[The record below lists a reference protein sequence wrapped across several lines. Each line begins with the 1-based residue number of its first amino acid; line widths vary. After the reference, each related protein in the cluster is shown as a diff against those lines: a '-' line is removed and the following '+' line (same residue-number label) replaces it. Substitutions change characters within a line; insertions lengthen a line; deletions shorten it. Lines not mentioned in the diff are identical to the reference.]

1 MKDTLTANY
10 RRMKEYLKKKKKKK
24 KGGRVEKISD
34 FLVKYEKAAT
44 VYKGIKDKYAGR
56 WGQRDSMC

>member
-1 MKDTLTANY
+1 MKDTLTENY
-10 RRMKEYLKKKKKKK
+10 RRMKEYLKKT